1 MRCGA
6 RSGGAAALL
15 SMLLVAYAANATTTE
30 SYLILL
36 DASGSITAEQRDRA
50 LKFSQLFV
58 TSHPGCEFA
67 MDLFGERI
75 EGVVDYGTPDSL
87 VEIHLDTEAIRSRT
101 VLYDAIFEGS
111 ARLAGRQTGRKAI
124 LLFSDGKDTSSDLL
138 LEDCV
143 RHCLDAGIPVFT
155 FGIGSRITDKPL
167 RRISKLTGGQY
178 SVLPNADELET
189 VLAAVD
195 ENMPVPKVIVPV
207 AATELPEPARP
218 ESRAPG
224 DGRPAQ
230 PRSDS
235 GDSTIYLAV
244 GVALL
249 AGCAILALV
258 LMRRRKEARPQCPK
272 CGLVLESFF
281 SECPNCRI
289 SEPPP
294 LPQAAAE
301 PVEDE
306 PPPLSDDFFPRR
318 AAAERADESTVV
330 MLETPV
336 LVVKRGKSLGAV
348 YPVPWCGSLN
358 IGRSRSNSVIVD
370 DRTASAEHCL
380 LKHDGERFIV
390 YDLKSTNGT
399 FLNEHKVV
407 QAFVKDGDLLQVG
420 ETQLLFKVQRL
431 SA

>member
-1 MRCGA
+1 MRCGG
-6 RSGGAAALL
+6 RSGVVAAAVLSVLL
-15 SMLLVAYAANATTTE
+15 IASGTNAATTE

-36 DASGSITAEQRDRA
+36 DASGSITAAQRDRA
-50 LKFSQLFV
+50 LRFSQLFV

-75 EGVVDYGTPDSL
+75 ESVVDYGAADSL
-87 VEIHLDTEAIRSRT
+87 VDIPVDTEAIRSRT

-111 ARLAGRQTGRKAI
+111 ARLAGRQTGRRAI
-124 LLFSDGKDTSSDLL
+124 MLFSDGKDTSSDLL

-143 RHCLDAGIPVFT
+143 RHCLEAGIPVFT

-167 RRISKLTGGQY
+167 RRIAKLTGGEY
-178 SVLPNADELET
+178 AVLPGNDELDSVLAS
-189 VLAAVD
+189 VD
-195 ENMPVPKVIVPV
+195 EKLPAPRFVAPV
-207 AATELPEPARP
+207 AVTELPAPARP
-218 ESRAPG
+218 ESRTQAEDRSP
-224 DGRPAQ
+224 Q
-230 PRSDS
+230 PRSRS
-235 GDSTIYLAV
+235 NSSPYLL
-244 GVALL
+244 GALAIL
-249 AGCAILALV
+249 TGCAILGFILV
-258 LMRRRKEARPQCPK
+258 RRGRQSRPRCPK
-272 CGLVLESFF
+272 CGLILESFF

-294 LPQAAAE
+294 LPSAVAE

-306 PPPLSDDFFPRR
+306 PPPLSEDSFPRR

-348 YPVPWCGSLN
+348 YPLPWCGSLN
-358 IGRSRSNSVIVD
+358 IGRSRSNSVIVE

-407 QAFVKDGDLLQVG
+407 QAYVKDGDLLQVG